1 MSADDVSAVMYELQY
16 ASPLIT
22 NSVLAYALG
31 LLDEA
36 GYPVADVVGASLDDL
51 DDLIDSVTA

>member
-1 MSADDVSAVMYELQY
+1 VSAEDVSAVMYELQS

-22 NSVLAYALG
+22 NSVLAYALT

-36 GYPVADVVGASLDDL
+36 GYPVADVVSTSLDDL
-51 DDLIDSVTA
+51 DDLIGFVTG